1 MSKSRKIG
9 KDDTEEVTFEPTGRT
24 SRNMPSTLEGHG
36 QLGRKKSPGV
46 WKIMAKMKKRV
57 EDEANGLGSDAVH
70 CWPMPTK
77 LWDVSAVIANFLG

>member
-1 MSKSRKIG
+1 MEKEMSKSRKIG

-46 WKIMAKMKKRV
+46 
-57 EDEANGLGSDAVH
+57 
-70 CWPMPTK
+70 
-77 LWDVSAVIANFLG
+77 